1 MKKIK
6 HLCLIFCAVLM
17 LCCMAEAVTAL
28 PTDADQSVVSGCHSA
43 DAAIPLSDSGQL
55 AETAKAVILY
65 ERNSDTL
72 LYGWKQDERIYPS
85 SMVKIMTALV
95 AMEQADLT
103 QEVVVTK
110 RALSYMQIGSVS
122 ANLKA
127 GDRMTLKDLMYC
139 LMVESANDAALVIAE
154 HVGGSQDRFID
165 LMNEKAAELGC
176 TGTHFSNVHGLHDEN
191 TYSTARDICRITDAA
206 LDIPE
211 IKKMFTTESYTVTPT
226 NKPEA
231 AREIWTTNHMMS
243 THSTKKYIDERIT
256 GGKTG
261 ATDEGGRCLVA
272 TSEGKGMEI
281 LSIVMGAE
289 PEYEENGLAL
299 KRYGSFEETVVLL
312 DYAYANYEYR
322 QIFYDGQAVS
332 QFPVENGTN
341 SVIARPALSASTVLP
356 VGIDTNQ
363 LTWIY
368 GDSNISF
375 TAPVEKEQVLSNVQ
389 VWYGSKC
396 LAQTDL
402 VAMNAVPVK
411 QEDVADP
418 QPNELP
424 KADSNKGP
432 NVLIIIAGITV
443 GVVLL
448 FFGLRLVNKAVY
460 RAKQNARRRRRRSN
474 RQRSR

>member
-1 MKKIK
+1 MKIFKRFCIFIGA
-6 HLCLIFCAVLM
+6 LLILSSLAAPVAAVG
-17 LCCMAEAVTAL
+17 T
-28 PTDADQSVVSGCHSA
+28 DQSVASGCHSA
-43 DAAIPLSDSGQL
+43 DAAIALSDSEQL

-72 LYGWKQDERIYPS
+72 LYAWKHDERIYPS

-95 AMEQADLT
+95 AYEEADLS
-103 QEVVVTK
+103 QEVIVTN
-110 RALSYMQIGSVS
+110 RALSYVEIGSVS

-127 GDRMTLKDLMYC
+127 GERLILKDLMYC
-139 LMVESANDAALVIAE
+139 MMVASANDASTVIAE
-154 HVGGSQDRFID
+154 HVGGTQDRFIE
-165 LMNEKAAELGC
+165 LMNRKAAELGC
-176 TGTHFSNVHGLHDEN
+176 TGTHFSNVHGLHDED
-191 TYSTARDICRITDAA
+191 TYTTARDVCRIVDAA
-206 LDIPE
+206 LDIPVLKE
-211 IKKMFTTESYTVTPT
+211 MFTAETYTVPAT
-226 NKPEA
+226 NKTEEP
-231 AREIWTTNHMMS
+231 REIWTTNYMMS
-243 THSTKKYIDERIT
+243 THSVKKYIDERVT

-261 ATDEGGRCLVA
+261 ATDEAGRCLVA

-299 KRYGSFEETVVLL
+299 KRFGSFEETAVLL

-322 QIFYDGQAVS
+322 QIFYEGQAVS

-341 SVIARPALSASTVLP
+341 GVIARPALSASTVLP
-356 VGIDTNQ
+356 AGIDVEK

-368 GDSNISF
+368 GNTSASF
-375 TAPVEKEQVLSNVQ
+375 TAPVEKGQVLSNVQ

-402 VAMNAVPVK
+402 VAMNDVPVR
-411 QEDVADP
+411 QEEQEQNTPVQKEDEQKSEGIP
-418 QPNELP
+418 QW
-424 KADSNKGP
+424 
-432 NVLIIIAGITV
+432 VIIAVCAVVGIV
-443 GVVLL
+443 ALVII
-448 FFGLRLVNKAVY
+448 LRALSKALR

>member
-1 MKKIK
+1 MRKIN
-6 HLCLIFCAVLM
+6 IFCFVI
-17 LCCMAEAVTAL
+17 CAVTVLGLLFTPNAMAIG
-28 PTDADQSVVSGCHSA
+28 PDMSVSSGCHSA
-43 DAAIPLSDSGQL
+43 DATITLSDSGQL

-65 ERNSDTL
+65 ERKSDTL

-95 AMEQADLT
+95 AMEQATLD
-103 QEVVVTK
+103 QEVTVTK
-110 RALSYMQIGSVS
+110 RALSYVEIGSVS
-122 ANLKA
+122 ANLKS
-127 GDRMTLKDLMYC
+127 GEKLSLKDLMYC
-139 LMVESANDAALVIAE
+139 MMVGSANDAATVIAE
-154 HVGGSQDRFID
+154 HIGGGQDRFVD
-165 LMNEKAAELGC
+165 LMNEKAAQLGC

-211 IKKMFTTESYTVTPT
+211 LKEMFTTECYTVAPT
-226 NKPEA
+226 NKTEEP
-231 AREIWTTNHMMS
+231 REIWTTNHMMS
-243 THSTKKYIDERIT
+243 THSSKKYIDERIT

-281 LSIVMGAE
+281 LSIVMGAT

-299 KRYGSFEETVVLL
+299 KRFGSFEETVVLL

-341 SVIARPALSASTVLP
+341 GVIARPAISASTVLP
-356 VGIDTNQ
+356 LGITADQ

-368 GDSNISF
+368 GNSNITF
-375 TAPVEKEQVLSNVQ
+375 TAPVEEGQVLSNVQ

-411 QEDVADP
+411 TETEKQDDP
-418 QPNELP
+418 AHEEKSSGGIPQW
-424 KADSNKGP
+424 
-432 NVLIIIAGITV
+432 LIIAVCVAV
-443 GVVLL
+443 GLVVLVI
-448 FFGLRLVNKAVY
+448 GLRLLSKLLL

>member
-1 MKKIK
+1 MRKIK
-6 HLCLIFCAVLM
+6 AFCLLICALLVISLLCPTVA
-17 LCCMAEAVTAL
+17 TAIG
-28 PTDADQSVVSGCHSA
+28 PDMSVSGGCHSA
-43 DAAIPLSDSGQL
+43 GAAMALSDSGQL
-55 AETAKAVILY
+55 AETAQAVVLY

-95 AMEQADLT
+95 AMEQAELD
-103 QEVVVTK
+103 QEVTVTK
-110 RALSYMQIGSVS
+110 RALSYVEIGSVS
-122 ANLKA
+122 ANLKS
-127 GDRMTLKDLMYC
+127 GEKLSLKDLMYC
-139 LMVESANDAALVIAE
+139 MMVGSANDAATVIAE
-154 HVGGSQDRFID
+154 HIGGSQDRFVD
-165 LMNEKAAELGC
+165 LMNKKAAELGC
-176 TGTHFSNVHGLHDEN
+176 TGTHFSNVHGLHDED

-211 IKKMFTTESYTVTPT
+211 LKEMFCTENYTVAPT
-226 NKPEA
+226 DKVEEP
-231 AREIWTTNHMMS
+231 REIWTTNHMMS

-281 LSIVMGAE
+281 LSIVMGAT

-299 KRYGSFEETVVLL
+299 KRFGSFEETVVLL

-332 QFPVENGTN
+332 QFPVENGIN
-341 SVIARPALSASTVLP
+341 SVIARPAVSASTVLP
-356 VGIDTNQ
+356 AGIDTSQ

-368 GDSNISF
+368 GNSNISF
-375 TAPVEKEQVLSNVQ
+375 TAPVEKGHVLSNVQ

-402 VAMNAVPVK
+402 VAMNDVPVK
-411 QEDVADP
+411 QAEQDQESPTQKEEKGGIP
-418 QPNELP
+418 QW
-424 KADSNKGP
+424 
-432 NVLIIIAGITV
+432 LIIVICAAV
-443 GVVLL
+443 GLVVL
-448 FFGLRLVNKAVY
+448 FIGLRLLSRLLL
-460 RAKQNARRRRRRSN
+460 RAKQNARRRRRRNN